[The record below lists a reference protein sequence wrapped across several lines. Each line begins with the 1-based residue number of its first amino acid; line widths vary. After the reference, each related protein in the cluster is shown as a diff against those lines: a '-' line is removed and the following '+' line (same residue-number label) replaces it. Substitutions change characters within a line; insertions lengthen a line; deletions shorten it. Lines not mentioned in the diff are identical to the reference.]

1 MFLVIYLLVNSAYS
15 IEPSPKIEN
24 FKCDAYKLGIN
35 YLQNEIDVGTIWIS
49 GLFSISTETIIGF
62 GYEKLD
68 AFRAPRL
75 PSK

>member
-35 YLQNEIDVGTIWIS
+35 YLQNEIDAGTIWIS
-49 GLFSISTETIIGF
+49 GLFSISPETFIGF
-62 GYEKLD
+62 EYEKLNG
-68 AFRAPRL
+68 FRAPRL
-75 PSK
+75 SPK